1 MSKTWIKSSLATVT
15 IDQAGNQRKRTF
27 NNISA
32 EATEEQITAFG
43 DILAVLTG
51 LPVEA
56 TNLTT
61 VSNIAK

>member
-1 MSKTWIKSSLATVT
+1 MSKTWIKSSLSTVT
-15 IDQAGNQRKRTF
+15 TDQAGNQRKRTF

-32 EATEEQITAFG
+32 EATEKQLTTFG

-51 LPVEA
+51 LPTET

-61 VSNIAK
+61 VSNITK